1 MFKILSPEA
10 SCGKICPYR
19 HSPESRGF
27 SCSVVKA
34 RLGCSYLDNGI
45 RIAQARARED
55 AKELLESQTS
65 LTILDPLGGPKEAW
79 ISIKMPWEDY
89 EAMKKLA
96 QLAD

>member
-1 MFKILSPEA
+1 MFKILSDEA
-10 SCGKICPYR
+10 ICRECARQLGGNPCD
-19 HSPESRGF
+19 PNVSRLD
-27 SCSVVKA
+27 CSLYPQMEA
-34 RLGCSYLDNGI
+34 YLKG
-45 RIAQARARED
+45 AQAQARED